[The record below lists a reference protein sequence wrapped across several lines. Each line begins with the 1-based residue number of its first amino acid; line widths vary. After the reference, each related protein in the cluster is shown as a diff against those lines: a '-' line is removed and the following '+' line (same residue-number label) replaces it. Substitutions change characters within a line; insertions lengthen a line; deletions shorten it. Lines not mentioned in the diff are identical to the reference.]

1 MKKLFTTLMCTAAIA
16 LTGCS
21 SKVKAADTQK
31 KMEKQGYTVTIYNS
45 DQAKL
50 AYATFNFNVEFEETL
65 YAKKDKDMLFA
76 VYCKNKA
83 DAESFVKENIA
94 LLSAAGEL
102 VIEDPK
108 VGNYNNV
115 AYVGSE
121 TSIGYAGLKV

>member
-31 KMEKQGYTVTIYNS
+31 KMEKQGCTVTIYNS

-83 DAESFVKENIA
+83 DAESFVQENIA
-94 LLSAAGEL
+94 LLSAFGEL
-102 VIEDPK
+102 VIEDPR

-121 TSIGYAGLKV
+121 TSIGYAGLKI